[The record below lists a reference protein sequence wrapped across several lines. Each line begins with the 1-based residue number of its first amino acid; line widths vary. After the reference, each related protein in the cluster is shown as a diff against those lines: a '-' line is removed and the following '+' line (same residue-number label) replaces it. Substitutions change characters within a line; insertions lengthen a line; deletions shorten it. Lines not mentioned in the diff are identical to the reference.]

1 MFNRV
6 NRSLFYR
13 WNILKKKNN
22 KKTFILNFGPQHPA
36 AHGVLR
42 LILQLNGEVIQKCD
56 THIGLLHRGTE
67 NLITKKHYIKSIPY
81 FDRLDYVSMM
91 SQEHVY
97 CLAIEKLTKQY
108 NFFKTT
114 NYIRILFDELTRIM
128 NHMLAIACHALDIG
142 SMSSIFWAFEER
154 EKLMEFYERVSGA
167 RMHAAFH
174 KPQNQF
180 NFNLD
185 KQLLIDMLVFV
196 KECFLTLNEMHNV
209 LTHNKIWKQRL
220 INIGVLSFEDCTN
233 WSLTGVLVRSTGV
246 KRDLRLCKNYSYSN
260 YNHFF
265 FKSFLGVNGD
275 TYDRYLIRMLEM
287 GESLTL
293 INKTIKKLLYKQNYK
308 NTDLVVKDL
317 FLKKSQTQYSSM
329 EDLINHFIQWHS
341 GFIVKKNSNFA
352 YIEAPKGEFGV
363 ILTSDNTNKP
373 YNCKIRSPSYCN
385 LQALPKLVKGHFL
398 ADLAAIIGTID
409 IVFGEVDR

>member
-1 MFNRV
+1 M

-13 WNILKKKNN
+13 WNITKKVNN

-67 NLITKKHYIKSIPY
+67 TLITKKHYIKSIPY

-97 CLAIEKLTKQY
+97 CLAIEKLTNNY
-108 NFFKTT
+108 NKFKLT

-128 NHMLAIACHALDIG
+128 NHLLAIACHALDVG

-180 NFNLD
+180 NFYLD
-185 KQLLIDMLVFV
+185 NQLMSDILIFV

-209 LTHNKIWKQRL
+209 LTHNKVWKQRL
-220 INIGVLSFEDCTN
+220 INIGVLSYEDCSR
-233 WSLTGVLVRSTGV
+233 WGLTGVLSRSTGL
-246 KRDLRLCKNYSYSN
+246 KRDLRLNKNYSYSN

-287 GESLTL
+287 GESLNLVNKVIKSLLTKNYHHSNL
-293 INKTIKKLLYKQNYK
+293 IIR
-308 NTDLVVKDL
+308 DL
-317 FLKKSQTQYSSM
+317 FFKNKQSNYSSM
-329 EDLINHFIQWHS
+329 EDLIKHFIHWHT
-341 GFIVKKNSNFA
+341 GFVVKKNTNLS
-352 YIEAPKGEFGV
+352 YIEAPKGEFGL
-363 ILTSDNTNKP
+363 ILTADNTNKP

-385 LQALPKLVKGHFL
+385 LQALPKLTKGHFL